1 MVRTVASGRMML
13 MRFAMRSGL
22 IVLHPHYIHTAC
34 ASWKL
39 LRFEP
44 MKHMCKMQK
53 ATKRLGIRG
62 RVTRD
67 ERAARVK
74 QLIER
79 GKKEGY
85 LLCDDLSKLLP
96 ANCESGPDLD
106 ELLLAIELS
115 GLEIVEGPEGGPN
128 DSQAPSD
135 KDDDPVQVYLCEI
148 SRSPELTRARE
159 LGMPA
164 RS

>member
-1 MVRTVASGRMML
+1 
-13 MRFAMRSGL
+13 
-22 IVLHPHYIHTAC
+22 
-34 ASWKL
+34 
-39 LRFEP
+39 
-44 MKHMCKMQK
+44 MQK

-115 GLEIVEGPEGGPN
+115 GLEIVEGPE
-128 DSQAPSD
+128 D